1 MIDILDKLFP
11 KDLYHSYVI
20 EGNPQ
25 IIASKL
31 LDFLEFRGEVESQS
45 SDVLCQTYEAFT
57 MDDSVIVKEWHSRSG
72 ITNGKKVCILAAN
85 FINREAEQT
94 LLKIIEEPSVNTHFF
109 IVVPDSSALLETII
123 SRTHVIKINNQNDKE
138 IYKTVTTFISSSP
151 KERIDMIVSIIK
163 ENKDEENSGKLRAYA
178 VVFVNEI
185 ESIFYQKFKKDKNNK
200 QTIFILGELQKA
212 RVYLSTPGASVK
224 MILEHLALII
234 S

>member
-1 MIDILDKLFP
+1 MDVFEKLFP

-25 IIASKL
+25 ILASKL
-31 LDFLEFRGEVESQS
+31 LDFLEFRGEVESKS
-45 SDVLCQTYEAFT
+45 PDVLCQTYEAFT
-57 MDDSVIVKEWHSRSG
+57 MDDSFVVKEWHSRSG
-72 ITNGKKVCILAAN
+72 ITDGKKICILATN

-94 LLKIIEEPSVNTHFF
+94 LLKIIEEPAVNTHFF

-123 SRTHVIKINNQNDKE
+123 SRTHVIKIDNQNDKE
-138 IYKTVTTFISSSP
+138 INKIVTKFISFSP
-151 KERIDMIVSIIK
+151 KERVEMIASIIK

-178 VVFVNEI
+178 ILLVNEI

-200 QTIFILGELQKA
+200 KILFILEELQKG

-224 MILEHLALII
+224 MILEHLALI